1 MSLDAKS
8 AVWEQQRGDT
18 ADTMGRRAFIGLI
31 SLSTLSGVLFMMLTS
46 TLTRT
51 VQFSGWTMVFASL
64 GFLGTVI
71 VGSILINVTDN
82 IPSALLGL
90 AIITGVTGLYLGP
103 LLAQEGDGVFGVF
116 VLAALVVV
124 AFGIVGVLIPKDLT
138 GWGGTLIASLL
149 AVIVCMLATALLGMF
164 GVETTGV
171 MKLMDWVILIL
182 FSVFV
187 MYDFNRALR
196 LPYTAIN
203 AVSVSASVF
212 LDYVN
217 IALSLLGIG
226 NND

>member
-1 MSLDAKS
+1 M
-8 AVWEQQRGDT
+8 WEQQRGDT

-138 GWGGTLIASLL
+138 GWGGTLIACLL

-171 MKLMDWVILIL
+171 MKLMDWVVLIL